1 MSLYLITLKVEWTG
15 DMGSK
20 KVAHLV
26 EFPNEPFL
34 RLQIECTAKFS
45 PKVGDIVSLAIYQ
58 EEENPNAPTTHP

>member
-15 DMGSK
+15 DMGAK

-34 RLQIECTAKFS
+34 RLQIECTPKFS

-58 EEENPNAPTTHP
+58 EEEPHATPPANP